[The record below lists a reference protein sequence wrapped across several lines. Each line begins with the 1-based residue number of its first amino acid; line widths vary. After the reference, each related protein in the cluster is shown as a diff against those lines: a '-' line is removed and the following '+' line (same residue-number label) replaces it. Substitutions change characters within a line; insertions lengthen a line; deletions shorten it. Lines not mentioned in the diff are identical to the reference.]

1 MGRENRSEA
10 RLHARENN
18 PTTMV
23 VNKALARL
31 GGRTAHLGAHQAGRR
46 AAPRRA
52 AMEEISSSGFDDASL
67 PRTSPVTFKVQ
78 QNVKFGKKS
87 LSWATSRFSG
97 RGPGARPRSSSGMR
111 ATCGA

>member
-1 MGRENRSEA
+1 
-10 RLHARENN
+10 
-18 PTTMV
+18 MV

-78 QNVKFGKKS
+78 QNVKFGEEI
-87 LSWATSRFSG
+87 LIVG
-97 RGPGARPRSSSGMR
+97 DEQVSS
-111 ATCGA
+111 AP